1 MFQLCIDYGP
11 LFLRFSSLIF
21 PLHHKINSHHIHKPA
36 AIGVSSRSARFPR
49 GNLRIWEK
57 LWKAAAKEFDQISVS
72 FFFSRKV
79 VVLQKTEEEAFGFE
93 IQVRGLTAIYGRDF
107 LTSQA
112 PFNRISLIGRR
123 RWYFGDWNMNVWSC
137 KSLNPNACL
146 RRRGWK
152 VTHQSNTPLML
163 VPWLKRRGD
172 DFYSF
177 SLSFP
182 AFILSRVVCS
192 HALRVIPASLPPARQ
207 ADASHIRPQCLS
219 RCAHVALKRS
229 LTCRQDLILWMVF
242 WRGKKWSKCWFEC
255 FCSNVF
261 VGHFLE
267 VGRCVEE
274 KTYCSIYGFDGGS
287 RPSCLPAAGRKWD
300 HEGRFDSI
308 GERERDEF
316 AAGFTP
322 CDVNVRIQHANVI
335 FAFQRYLHGFVFIFQ
350 TAEREAHS
358 EPAANTDPN
367 YYKFP

>member
-1 MFQLCIDYGP
+1 MLGFLGGICGYGRSCGKP
-11 LFLRFSSLIF
+11 QQKSLTKS
-21 PLHHKINSHHIHKPA
+21 LS
-36 AIGVSSRSARFPR
+36 
-49 GNLRIWEK
+49 L
-57 LWKAAAKEFDQISVS
+57 
-72 FFFSRKV
+72 FFSRKV

-322 CDVNVRIQHANVI
+322 CYVNVRIQHANVI

>member
-1 MFQLCIDYGP
+1 
-11 LFLRFSSLIF
+11 
-21 PLHHKINSHHIHKPA
+21 
-36 AIGVSSRSARFPR
+36 
-49 GNLRIWEK
+49 
-57 LWKAAAKEFDQISVS
+57 
-72 FFFSRKV
+72 
-79 VVLQKTEEEAFGFE
+79 
-93 IQVRGLTAIYGRDF
+93 
-107 LTSQA
+107 
-112 PFNRISLIGRR
+112 
-123 RWYFGDWNMNVWSC
+123 MNVWSC

-163 VPWLKRRGD
+163 VPWLERRGD

-242 WRGKKWSKCWFEC
+242 WREKKNGQ
-255 FCSNVF
+255 NVDLSVF
-261 VGHFLE
+261 AVTCLSATFW
-267 VGRCVEE
+267 
-274 KTYCSIYGFDGGS
+274 KWAAAYCSIYGFDGGS

-308 GERERDEF
+308 GERER
-316 AAGFTP
+316 
-322 CDVNVRIQHANVI
+322 
-335 FAFQRYLHGFVFIFQ
+335 
-350 TAEREAHS
+350 ERWVCCRFYS
-358 EPAANTDPN
+358 LLC
-367 YYKFP
+367 